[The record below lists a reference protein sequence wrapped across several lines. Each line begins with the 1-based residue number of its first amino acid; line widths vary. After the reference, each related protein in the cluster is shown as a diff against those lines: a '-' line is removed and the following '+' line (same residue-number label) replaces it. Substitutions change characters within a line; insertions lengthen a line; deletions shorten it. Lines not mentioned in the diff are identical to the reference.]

1 MPMLDELRQIVTEV
15 SKSSDLRAALD
26 LIARR
31 VRSALDASVC
41 SVYVL
46 SHETAAEA
54 EEPRLVLQATEGLNQ
69 TKVGQ
74 VSLGLDEGLVGLVA
88 RRAELI
94 NLEDAARHPAFKFV
108 TDIGEEPYHGFMGVP
123 IIHRGEV
130 LGVLVVQARE
140 RRRFSEDQESFV
152 VTLATQLAS
161 AIRHARASGELIR
174 LGSEPTDETSV
185 RFDSAFSAR
194 GLPGSPGVVFGT
206 AVVVA
211 DGHSLELVEDREAED
226 PDHELELLDTAIEA
240 VRQEFEQLK
249 VDFSRASG
257 SEEENLLFDAFIRM
271 LSGGSLVEAIQRH
284 IRAGQWAQAALRDA
298 IAEHAAVFEQ
308 MSDAY
313 LRERAQDVRDLGSRI
328 LQKLHAESEGPEVW
342 PEQIVLVGNDLSAS
356 HLAEVPT
363 ERLVG
368 IVSSTGSGSSH
379 LAILAR
385 ALGVPAAM
393 GVSDLPVSRLRNKEV
408 VVDGYR
414 GLVVVRPGG
423 SLREE
428 LLRLAREEAEL
439 TEELAALRDE
449 PAVTSDGV
457 RVAMHVNIGLLSDM
471 APSLTVG
478 AEGIGLY
485 RTEVPFQIRKQFP
498 GEDEQAHIYR
508 EALETFVDKPVVL
521 RTLDV
526 GGDKPLSYFPIRED
540 NPFLG
545 WRGIRLVL
553 DHPEIFLTQIRAML
567 KASAGL
573 NNLHILLP
581 MISAVDELDQS
592 MAFIAQAVDEVSEE
606 MDGIRPPKIGAMIEV
621 PSAVYQAEALAS
633 RCDFLSIGTNDLTQY
648 LLAIDRNNERVAAR
662 YDALHPAVLMAIHDV
677 REAARRQDCEVAVC
691 GELAGDP
698 LGAILLLGM
707 GIGSLSMSAGSLP
720 RIKWVIRCFS
730 HAEARDLLEQA
741 MRCERPVE
749 IRALLNQALEERG
762 LGGLLRAGRY

>member
-1 MPMLDELRQIVTEV
+1 MLDELRQIVTEV
-15 SKSSDLRAALD
+15 SKSADLRAALD

-31 VRSALDASVC
+31 VQSVLDASVC

-46 SHETAAEA
+46 SGDEDAGSAAS
-54 EEPRLVLQATEGLNQ
+54 LVLQATEGLNKS
-69 TKVGQ
+69 KVGQ
-74 VSLGLDEGLVGLVA
+74 VALGLDEGLVGLVA

-94 NLEDAARHPAFKFV
+94 NLEDASTHPAFKFV
-108 TDIGEEPYHGFMGVP
+108 RDIGEEPYHGFMGVP

-140 RRRFSEDQESFV
+140 RRRFSDDQESFV

-161 AIRHARASGELIR
+161 AIRHARASGELMDANN
-174 LGSEPTDETSV
+174 GPGH
-185 RFDSAFSAR
+185 FDSAFSAR

-211 DGHSLELVEDREAED
+211 DGQSLDMVEDREVED
-226 PDHELELLDTAIEA
+226 VDRELAALDRAIEA
-240 VRQEFEQLK
+240 VRDEFEQLK
-249 VDFSRASG
+249 VDFARASG
-257 SEEENLLFDAFIRM
+257 SDDENLLFDAFIRM
-271 LSGGSLVEAIQRH
+271 LSGGSLVEAIEQH
-284 IRAGQWAQAALRDA
+284 IRAGHWAGAALRNA
-298 IAEHAAVFEQ
+298 IGEHAAVFEQ

-313 LRERAQDVRDLGSRI
+313 LRERAQDIRDLGNRI
-328 LQKLHAESEGPEVW
+328 LHKLHAESDGPTEW

-393 GVSDLPVSRLRNKEV
+393 GVADLPVSRLRGKEV

-414 GLVVVRPGG
+414 GLVVVRPRG

-428 LLRLAREEAEL
+428 MLRLAREEAEL
-439 TEELAALRDE
+439 TEELAGLRDE
-449 PAVTSDGV
+449 PALTSDGV

-498 GEDEQAHIYR
+498 GEEEQAHIYR
-508 EALETFVDKPVVL
+508 EAMETFAGKPVVL

-553 DHPEIFLTQIRAML
+553 DHPEIFLTQLRAML
-567 KASAGL
+567 KASVGL

-592 MAFIAQAVDEVSEE
+592 LAYIAQAVDEVTEE
-606 MDGIRPPKIGAMIEV
+606 IGEIQRPKVGVMIE
-621 PSAVYQAEALAS
+621 AVSY
-633 RCDFLSIGTNDLTQY
+633 THLT
-648 LLAIDRNNERVAAR
+648 
-662 YDALHPAVLMAIHDV
+662 
-677 REAARRQDCEVAVC
+677 
-691 GELAGDP
+691 
-698 LGAILLLGM
+698 
-707 GIGSLSMSAGSLP
+707 LP
-720 RIKWVIRCFS
+720 TKRIV
-730 HAEARDLLEQA
+730 
-741 MRCERPVE
+741 
-749 IRALLNQALEERG
+749 
-762 LGGLLRAGRY
+762 

>member
-1 MPMLDELRQIVTEV
+1 MLDELRQIVTEV

-46 SHETAAEA
+46 S
-54 EEPRLVLQATEGLNQ
+54 EEPDPEDDEQTLVLQATEGLNKS
-69 TKVGQ
+69 KVGQ
-74 VSLGLDEGLVGLVA
+74 VALNLHEGLVGLVA
-88 RRAELI
+88 RRAELV
-94 NLEDAARHPAFKFV
+94 NLEDASQHPAFKFV
-108 TDIGEEPYHGFMGVP
+108 TDIGEELYHGFMGVP

-140 RRRFSEDQESFV
+140 RRRFSDDQESFV

-161 AIRHARASGELIR
+161 AIRHARASGELTR
-174 LGSEPTDETSV
+174 MGNEPGE
-185 RFDSAFSAR
+185 FDSAFSAR

-211 DGHSLELVEDREAED
+211 DGHSLELVEDRETDD
-226 PDHELELLDTAIEA
+226 PDHELALLDSAIEA

-249 VDFSRASG
+249 IDFARASG
-257 SEEENLLFDAFIRM
+257 SDEENLLFDAFIRM
-271 LSGGSLVEAIQRH
+271 LSGGSLIEAIERH
-284 IRAGQWAQAALRDA
+284 VRAGQWAPGALREA

-313 LRERAQDVRDLGSRI
+313 LRERAQDVRDLGNRV
-328 LQKLHAESEGPEVW
+328 LQKLQAKVAGPTDW

-393 GVSDLPVSRLRNKEV
+393 GVSDLPISRLRNKEV

-414 GLVVVRPGG
+414 GLVMVRPRG

-428 LLRLAREEAEL
+428 MQRLAREEAEL

-449 PAVTSDGV
+449 PALTSDGV

-498 GEDEQAHIYR
+498 GEEEQAHIYR
-508 EALETFVDKPVVL
+508 EALETFAGKPVVL

-592 MAFIAQAVDEVSEE
+592 LAFIAQAVDEVSEE
-606 MDGIRPPKIGAMIEV
+606 MDDVQPPKIGAMIEV
-621 PSAVYQAEALAS
+621 PSAVYQADALAS

-648 LLAIDRNNERVAAR
+648 L
-662 YDALHPAVLMAIHDV
+662 
-677 REAARRQDCEVAVC
+677 
-691 GELAGDP
+691 
-698 LGAILLLGM
+698 
-707 GIGSLSMSAGSLP
+707 
-720 RIKWVIRCFS
+720 
-730 HAEARDLLEQA
+730 
-741 MRCERPVE
+741 
-749 IRALLNQALEERG
+749 
-762 LGGLLRAGRY
+762 

>member
-1 MPMLDELRQIVTEV
+1 MLDELRQIVTEV
-15 SKSSDLRAALD
+15 SKSADLRAALD

-31 VRSALDASVC
+31 VQSALDVSVC

-46 SHETAAEA
+46 GGDEAEA
-54 EEPRLVLQATEGLNQ
+54 VEPGLVLQATEGLN
-69 TKVGQ
+69 KEMVGQ
-74 VSLGLDEGLVGLVA
+74 VSLALDEGLVGLVG
-88 RRAELI
+88 RRAEVI
-94 NLEDAARHPAFKFV
+94 NLEDASLHPAFKFV
-108 TDIGEEPYHGFMGVP
+108 TDIGEEPYHGFLGVP
-123 IIHRGEV
+123 IIHRGDV

-140 RRRFSEDQESFV
+140 RRRFSDDQESFV

-161 AIRHARASGELIR
+161 AIRHARASGELMR
-174 LGSEPTDETSV
+174 TGNDAV
-185 RFDSAFSAR
+185 GFDSAFSAR

-211 DGHSLELVEDREAED
+211 DGQSLEMVEDREID
-226 PDHELELLDTAIEA
+226 DLDHELAVLDSAIEA

-249 VDFSRASG
+249 IDFARASG
-257 SEEENLLFDAFIRM
+257 SEEENLLFDAYIRM
-271 LSGGSLVEAIQRH
+271 LSGGSLVEAVEQHVRTG
-284 IRAGQWAQAALRDA
+284 RWAGAALRDA

-313 LRERAQDVRDLGSRI
+313 LRERAQDIRDLGNRV
-328 LQKLHAESEGPEVW
+328 LQKLHAESAGPTEW
-342 PEQIVLVGNDLSAS
+342 PDQIVLVGNDLSAS

-393 GVSDLPVSRLRNKEV
+393 GVSDLPISRLRNKEV

-414 GLVVVRPGG
+414 GLVVVRPRG
-423 SLREE
+423 SLRDE
-428 LLRLAREEAEL
+428 LRRLAREEAEL

-449 PAVTSDGV
+449 PALTLDGV

-498 GEDEQAHIYR
+498 GEEEQAHIYR
-508 EALETFVDKPVVL
+508 EALETFAGKPVVL

-581 MISAVDELDQS
+581 MISAVEEVDQS
-592 MAFIAQAVDEVSEE
+592 LAYIAQAFDEVSDEIGE
-606 MDGIRPPKIGAMIEV
+606 IERPKIGVMIEV
-621 PSAVYQAEALAS
+621 PSAVYQADALAS

-648 LLAIDRNNERVAAR
+648 LLAIDRNNERVASR
-662 YDALHPAVLMAIHDV
+662 YDPLHPAVLAAIRDV
-677 REAARRQDCEVAVC
+677 CAAGERQNCEVAVC
-691 GELAGDP
+691 GELSGDP
-698 LGAILLLGM
+698 LGAVLLLGF
-707 GIGSLSMSAGSLP
+707 GINSLSMSAGSLP
-720 RIKWVIRCFS
+720 RIKWVIRSFL
-730 HAEARDLLEQA
+730 HADAQALLERA
-741 MRCERPVE
+741 MHCERPAE
-749 IRALLNQALEERG
+749 IRTLLNQALEDRG
-762 LGGLLRAGRY
+762 LGGLIRAGRH

>member
-1 MPMLDELRQIVTEV
+1 MLDELRQIVTEV
-15 SKSSDLRAALD
+15 SKSADLRAALD

-31 VRSALDASVC
+31 VQSALDVSVC

-46 SHETAAEA
+46 GGDEAEA
-54 EEPRLVLQATEGLNQ
+54 IEPSLVLQATEGLN
-69 TKVGQ
+69 KAMVGH
-74 VSLGLDEGLVGLVA
+74 VSLALDEGMVGLVA
-88 RRAELI
+88 RRAEVI
-94 NLEDAARHPAFKFV
+94 NLEDASLHPAFKFV
-108 TDIGEEPYHGFMGVP
+108 TDIGEEPYHGFLGVP
-123 IIHRGEV
+123 IIHRGDV

-140 RRRFSEDQESFV
+140 RRRFSDDQESFV

-161 AIRHARASGELIR
+161 AIRHARASGELMR
-174 LGSEPTDETSV
+174 TGNEPGG
-185 RFDSAFSAR
+185 FDSAFSAR

-211 DGHSLELVEDREAED
+211 DGQSLEMVEDRDVED
-226 PDHELELLDTAIEA
+226 IDHELAMLDSAIEA

-249 VDFSRASG
+249 IDFARASG
-257 SEEENLLFDAFIRM
+257 SEEENLLFDAYIRM
-271 LSGGSLVEAIQRH
+271 LSGGSLVEAIEQH
-284 IRAGQWAQAALRDA
+284 IRAGRWAGAALRDA

-313 LRERAQDVRDLGSRI
+313 LRERAQDIRDLGNRV
-328 LQKLHAESEGPEVW
+328 LQKLHAESAGPTDW
-342 PEQIVLVGNDLSAS
+342 PDQIVLVGNDLSAS

-393 GVSDLPVSRLRNKEV
+393 GVSDLPISRLRNKEV

-414 GLVVVRPGG
+414 GLVVVRPRG

-428 LLRLAREEAEL
+428 MRRLAREEAEL

-449 PAVTSDGV
+449 PALTSDGV

-498 GEDEQAHIYR
+498 GEEEQAHIYR
-508 EALETFVDKPVVL
+508 EALETFAGKPVVL

-581 MISAVDELDQS
+581 MISAVEEVDQS
-592 MAFIAQAVDEVSEE
+592 LAYIAQAFDEVSEE
-606 MDGIRPPKIGAMIEV
+606 IGEIQRPKIGVMIEV
-621 PSAVYQAEALAS
+621 PSAVYQADALAR

-648 LLAIDRNNERVAAR
+648 LLAIDRNNERVASR
-662 YDALHPAVLMAIHDV
+662 YDALHPAVLAAIRDV
-677 REAARRQDCEVAVC
+677 CAAGVRQECEVAVC
-691 GELAGDP
+691 GELSGDP
-698 LGAILLLGM
+698 LGAVLLLGL
-707 GIGSLSMSAGSLP
+707 GIHSLSMSAGSLP
-720 RIKWVIRCFS
+720 RIKWVIRSFS
-730 HAEARDLLEQA
+730 HADAQALLEQA
-741 MRCERPVE
+741 MRCERPAE
-749 IRALLNQALEERG
+749 IRTLLNQALDDRG
-762 LGGLLRAGRY
+762 LGGLIRAGRY

>member
-1 MPMLDELRQIVTEV
+1 MLDELRQIVTEV

-31 VRSALDASVC
+31 VQSALDVSVC
-41 SVYVL
+41 SVYVFAGGE
-46 SHETAAEA
+46 STG
-54 EEPRLVLQATEGLNQ
+54 RSLVLQATEGLNKA
-69 TKVGQ
+69 KVGQ
-74 VSLGLDEGLVGLVA
+74 VSLGLEEGLVGLVA

-94 NLEDAARHPAFKFV
+94 NLEDASTHPAFKFV
-108 TDIGEEPYHGFMGVP
+108 SDIGEEPYHGFMGVP

-140 RRRFSEDQESFV
+140 RRRFSDDQESFV

-161 AIRHARASGELIR
+161 AIRHAQASGELMR
-174 LGSEPTDETSV
+174 TGKEPGE
-185 RFDSAFSAR
+185 FDSAFSAR

-211 DGHSLELVEDREAED
+211 DGQSLEMVEDREVED
-226 PDHELELLDTAIEA
+226 VDHELAVLDSAIEA

-249 VDFSRASG
+249 IDFARASG

-271 LSGGSLVEAIQRH
+271 LSGGSLVEAIQQH
-284 IRAGQWAQAALRDA
+284 IETGKWAGAALRDA

-313 LRERAQDVRDLGSRI
+313 LRERAQDIRDLGNRV
-328 LQKLHAESEGPEVW
+328 LQKLHAESSGPTDW

-393 GVSDLPVSRLRNKEV
+393 GVSDLPVSRLRGKEV

-414 GLVVVRPGG
+414 GLVVVRPRG

-428 LLRLAREEAEL
+428 MLRLAREEAEL

-449 PAVTSDGV
+449 PALTSDGV

-498 GEDEQAHIYR
+498 GEEEQAHIYR
-508 EALETFVDKPVVL
+508 EALETFAGKPVVL

-581 MISAVDELDQS
+581 MIAAVDELDQS
-592 MAFIAQAVDEVSEE
+592 LAYIAQAVDEVSEE
-606 MDGIRPPKIGAMIEV
+606 IGEIEQPKVGVMVEV

-648 LLAIDRNNERVAAR
+648 LLAIDRNNERVASR
-662 YDALHPAVLMAIHDV
+662 YDALHPAVLAAIRDV
-677 REAARRQDCEVAVC
+677 CEAGARQDCEVAVC
-691 GELAGDP
+691 GELSGDP

-707 GIGSLSMSAGSLP
+707 GIHSLSMSAGSLP
-720 RIKWVIRCFS
+720 RIKWVIRSFS
-730 HAEARDLLEQA
+730 HADASALVEQA
-741 MRCERPVE
+741 MRCERPAEV
-749 IRALLNQALEERG
+749 RALLNLALEDRG
-762 LGGLLRAGRY
+762 LGSLIRAGR

>member
-1 MPMLDELRQIVTEV
+1 MLDELRQIVTEV
-15 SKSSDLRAALD
+15 SKSADLRAALD

-31 VRSALDASVC
+31 VQSALDVSVC

-46 SHETAAEA
+46 GGDEAEA
-54 EEPRLVLQATEGLNQ
+54 VEPSLVLQATEGLN
-69 TKVGQ
+69 KSMVGQ
-74 VSLGLDEGLVGLVA
+74 VSLAMDEGLVGLVA
-88 RRAELI
+88 RRAEVI
-94 NLEDAARHPAFKFV
+94 NLEDASTHPAFKFV
-108 TDIGEEPYHGFMGVP
+108 TDIGEEPYHGFLGVP
-123 IIHRGEV
+123 IIHRGDV

-140 RRRFSEDQESFV
+140 RRRFSDDQESFV

-161 AIRHARASGELIR
+161 AIRHARASGELMR
-174 LGSEPTDETSV
+174 TGNEPGA
-185 RFDSAFSAR
+185 FDSAFSAR

-211 DGHSLELVEDREAED
+211 DGQSLEMVEDRVVED
-226 PDHELELLDTAIEA
+226 IDHELGVLDSAIEA

-249 VDFSRASG
+249 IDFSRASG
-257 SEEENLLFDAFIRM
+257 SEEENLLFDAYIRM
-271 LSGGSLVEAIQRH
+271 LSGGSLVEAIEQH
-284 IRAGQWAQAALRDA
+284 IRAGQWAGAALRDA

-313 LRERAQDVRDLGSRI
+313 LRERAQDIRDLGNRV
-328 LQKLHAESEGPEVW
+328 LQKLHAESAEPTEW
-342 PEQIVLVGNDLSAS
+342 PDQIVLVGNDLSAS

-393 GVSDLPVSRLRNKEV
+393 GVSDLPISRLRNKEV

-414 GLVVVRPGG
+414 GLVMVRPRG

-428 LLRLAREEAEL
+428 MQRLAREEAEL

-449 PAVTSDGV
+449 PALTSDGV

-498 GEDEQAHIYR
+498 GEEEQAHIYR
-508 EALETFVDKPVVL
+508 EALETFAGKPVVL

-581 MISAVDELDQS
+581 MISAVDEVDQS
-592 MAFIAQAVDEVSEE
+592 LAYIAQAFDEVSEE
-606 MDGIRPPKIGAMIEV
+606 IGEIERPKIGVMIEV
-621 PSAVYQAEALAS
+621 PSAVYQADALAS

-648 LLAIDRNNERVAAR
+648 LLAIDRNNERVASR
-662 YDALHPAVLMAIHDV
+662 YDALHPAVLAAVRDV
-677 REAARRQDCEVAVC
+677 CTAGARQDCEVAVC
-691 GELAGDP
+691 GELSGDP
-698 LGAILLLGM
+698 LGAVLLLGM
-707 GIGSLSMSAGSLP
+707 GIHSLSMSAGSLP
-720 RIKWVIRCFS
+720 RIKWVIRSFS
-730 HAEARDLLEQA
+730 HADAEALVDQA
-741 MRCERPVE
+741 MRCERPAE
-749 IRALLNQALEERG
+749 IRTLLNQALDDRG
-762 LGGLLRAGRY
+762 LGGLIRAGRY

>member
-1 MPMLDELRQIVTEV
+1 MLDELRQIVTEV
-15 SKSSDLRAALD
+15 SKSADLRTALD

-31 VRSALDASVC
+31 VQSVLDVSVC

-46 SHETAAEA
+46 AGDQTPET
-54 EEPRLVLQATEGLNQ
+54 EPALVLQATEGLNKA
-69 TKVGQ
+69 KVGQ
-74 VSLGLDEGLVGLVA
+74 VSLGLEEGLVGLVA
-88 RRAELI
+88 RRAEVI
-94 NLEDAARHPAFKFV
+94 NLEDASTHPAFKFV
-108 TDIGEEPYHGFMGVP
+108 SDIGEEPYHGFMGVP

-140 RRRFSEDQESFV
+140 RRRFSDDQESFV

-161 AIRHARASGELIR
+161 AIRHARASGELTR
-174 LGSEPTDETSV
+174 TGNEPGE
-185 RFDSAFSAR
+185 FDSTFSAR

-211 DGHSLELVEDREAED
+211 DGQSLELVEDREVD
-226 PDHELELLDTAIEA
+226 DVDHELAVLDSAIEA

-249 VDFSRASG
+249 IDFARASG

-271 LSGGSLVEAIQRH
+271 LSGGSLVEAIEQH
-284 IRAGQWAQAALRDA
+284 IAAGKWAGAALRDA

-313 LRERAQDVRDLGSRI
+313 LRERAQDIRDLGNRV
-328 LQKLHAESEGPEVW
+328 LHKLHAESAGPTDW

-393 GVSDLPVSRLRNKEV
+393 GVSDLPVSRLRGKEV

-414 GLVVVRPGG
+414 GLVVVRPRG

-428 LLRLAREEAEL
+428 MLRLAREEAEL

-449 PAVTSDGV
+449 PALTSDGV

-498 GEDEQAHIYR
+498 GEEEQAHIYR
-508 EALETFVDKPVVL
+508 EALETFAGKPVVL

-553 DHPEIFLTQIRAML
+553 DHPEIFLTQLRAML

-592 MAFIAQAVDEVSEE
+592 LAYIDQAVDEVTEE
-606 MDGIRPPKIGAMIEV
+606 IGEIERPKVGVMIEV
-621 PSAVYQAEALAS
+621 PSAVYQADALAR

-648 LLAIDRNNERVAAR
+648 LLAIDRNNERVASR
-662 YDALHPAVLMAIHDV
+662 YDALHPAVLSAVRDV
-677 REAARRQDCEVAVC
+677 CEAGARQDCDVAVC
-691 GELAGDP
+691 GELSGDP
-698 LGAILLLGM
+698 LGAVLLLGL
-707 GIGSLSMSAGSLP
+707 GIHSLSMSAGSLP
-720 RIKWVIRCFS
+720 RIKWVIRSFS
-730 HAEARDLLEQA
+730 HAEARALLDQA
-741 MRCERPVE
+741 MRCERPAEV
-749 IRALLNQALEERG
+749 RTLLNQALVDRG
-762 LGGLLRAGRY
+762 LGGLIRAGRH

>member
-1 MPMLDELRQIVTEV
+1 MLDELRQIVTEV

-31 VRSALDASVC
+31 VRSVLDASVC

-46 SHETAAEA
+46 SEDSDPETDEQT
-54 EEPRLVLQATEGLNQ
+54 LVLQATEGLNKA
-69 TKVGQ
+69 KVGQ
-74 VSLGLDEGLVGLVA
+74 VSLNLHEGLVGLVA
-88 RRAELI
+88 RRAELV
-94 NLEDAARHPAFKFV
+94 NLEDASQHPAFKFV

-140 RRRFSEDQESFV
+140 RRRFSDDQESFV

-161 AIRHARASGELIR
+161 AIRHARASGELTR
-174 LGSEPTDETSV
+174 MGNEPGE
-185 RFDSAFSAR
+185 FDSAFSAR

-211 DGHSLELVEDREAED
+211 DGHSLEMVEDREAED
-226 PDHELELLDTAIEA
+226 PDHELAVIDSAIEA

-249 VDFSRASG
+249 IDFARAAG
-257 SEEENLLFDAFIRM
+257 SDEENLLFDAFIRM
-271 LSGGSLVEAIQRH
+271 LSGGSLIESIQRH
-284 IRAGQWAQAALRDA
+284 IRDGQWAPAALREA

-313 LRERAQDVRDLGSRI
+313 LRERSQDVRDLGNRV
-328 LQKLHAESEGPEVW
+328 LQKLHAESAGPIDW

-393 GVSDLPVSRLRNKEV
+393 GVSDLPISRLGNKEV

-414 GLVVVRPGG
+414 GLVVVRPRG
-423 SLREE
+423 SLRDE
-428 LLRLAREEAEL
+428 LLRLAQEEAEL
-439 TEELAALRDE
+439 TEELAALRDQ
-449 PAVTSDGV
+449 PALTSDGV

-498 GEDEQAHIYR
+498 GEEEQAHIYR
-508 EALETFVDKPVVL
+508 EAMETFAGKPVVL

-592 MAFIAQAVDEVSEE
+592 LAFIAQAVDEVSEE
-606 MDGIRPPKIGAMIEV
+606 MDDVQPPKVGAMIEV
-621 PSAVYQAEALAS
+621 PSAVYQADALAG

-648 LLAIDRNNERVAAR
+648 LLAIDRNNERVASR
-662 YDALHPAVLMAIHDV
+662 YDALHPAVLTAIRDV
-677 REAARRQDCEVAVC
+677 CDAGERQGCEVAVC

-698 LGAILLLGM
+698 LGAVLLLGM
-707 GIGSLSMSAGSLP
+707 GINSLSMSAGSLP

-730 HAEARDLLEQA
+730 YAEARGLLEQA
-741 MRCERPVE
+741 MRCERPGE

-762 LGGLLRAGRY
+762 LGGLIRAGRY